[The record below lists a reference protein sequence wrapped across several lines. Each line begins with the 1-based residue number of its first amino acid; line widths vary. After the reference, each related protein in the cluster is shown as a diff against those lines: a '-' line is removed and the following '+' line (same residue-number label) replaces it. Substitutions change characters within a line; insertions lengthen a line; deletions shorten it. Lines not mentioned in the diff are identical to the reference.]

1 MQLLSRQRGV
11 SLIEVLVAVLIF
23 SIGLIG
29 LAGML
34 VMATRSNQAAYLRT
48 QVTFLAHNMADR
60 MTANPIGVWNGDY
73 DKEHYNSITADDTG
87 CDGSSPCDPATLATH
102 DQQAWSAQLRTFLP
116 AADASITCTKNVSY
130 TPSASQI
137 DMRPPYGG
145 NCAMTIT
152 WNEQKT
158 GDRSNRKDATPQTF
172 AWNFQP

>member
-34 VMATRSNQAAYLRT
+34 VMATRSNQAALLRT
-48 QVTFLAHNMADR
+48 QATFLAHNMADR

-73 DKEHYNSITADDTG
+73 NQSDYSSITGAST
-87 CDGSSPCDPATLATH
+87 CDSASPCDPAALATH
-102 DQQAWSAQLRTFLP
+102 DQQIWSAQLRTFLP
-116 AADASITCTKNVSY
+116 EANASITCTKNTAY
-130 TPSASQI
+130 TPSSSQI
-137 DMRPPYGG
+137 DMRPPFGG
-145 NCAMTIT
+145 NCAMTMT
-152 WNEQKT
+152 WTEQQT
-158 GDRSNRKDATPQTF
+158 GDKTHSGAVTQTF